1 MFFATNVYG
10 WTLLARRD
18 GRDWDLGQAMADA
31 KKAGLTGWEH
41 SFRIAEDV
49 QHVADTARQQGLEMR
64 SAYVHGAFH
73 EPDLAEG
80 ATANALKIAAALRD
94 VGVRELIFNPDPLP
108 GGTLKTDTQIVTQT
122 RAINALGEA
131 LAKDGSR
138 LLYHTHDPEM
148 KAAAREFHHMMVN
161 TDPAAVSFCLDAHWV
176 YRGANNSQLALHDVV
191 SLYAKRIGLIHLRQS
206 VNGIWSEAIG
216 TGDIDYPSFAAHLAR
231 HDVKALMVLELA
243 MEDGTPADM
252 SGVEANAASI
262 RYLEPL
268 LKPVAIN

>member
-10 WTLLARRD
+10 WTLLTRRD

-31 KKAGLTGWEH
+31 KMAGLTGWEH
-41 SFRIAEDV
+41 SFRKAEDV
-49 QHVADTARQQGLEMR
+49 QLVADTARQKGLEMR

-73 EPDLAEG
+73 EPELADA

-108 GGTLKTDTQIVTQT
+108 GGALKSDAQIATQT
-122 RAINALGEA
+122 RAVNALGET

-148 KAAAREFHHMMVN
+148 KAGAREFHHMMLN
-161 TDPAAVSFCLDAHWV
+161 TEPQAVSFCLDAHWV

-191 SLYAKRIGLIHLRQS
+191 SLYANRIGLIHLRQS
-206 VNGIWSEAIG
+206 INGIWSEAIG
-216 TGDIDYPSFAAHLAR
+216 AGDIDYPALAAHLVR
-231 HDVKALMVLELA
+231 HGVKALMVLELA
-243 MEDGTPADM
+243 MEEGTPALM

-268 LKPVAIN
+268 LAPIAIN